1 MNQKHVPD
9 LELCQELDRL
19 CKEKNITLPET
30 EYIWLKWKHHEEPWL
45 LSKSEEAF
53 YQEQGAKKPEWT
65 IPAPLASEQGE
76 CLPVSVQISW
86 HKEGEWVCETF
97 GARAWY
103 EDGGNYPPKAPSF
116 KSNTEANARQ
126 KMINHLIAEGI
137 ITKL

>member
-1 MNQKHVPD
+1 MDVRHVPD
-9 LELCQELDRL
+9 LEQCQELDRL
-19 CKEKNITLPET
+19 CKEKGIVMPET
-30 EYIWLKWKHHEEPWL
+30 EYWWMAYDGLWELGSLKQDTIDCRYCDE
-45 LSKSEEAF
+45 
-53 YQEQGAKKPEWT
+53 Y